1 MRNKMYETEKK
12 VNEFYL
18 AGKNNVRKLMSRKK
32 KGISTLVVMLL
43 LVVVSVALV
52 ALFKTQITS
61 LLNSIFTKVNSEVTG
76 TLFSEPSV

>member
-12 VNEFYL
+12 VNRLYL
-18 AGKNNVRKLMSRKK
+18 SGKNNVRKLLGKK
-32 KGISTLVVMLL
+32 EKGISTLVVMLL

-76 TLFSEPSV
+76 TLFTEPGV

>member
-1 MRNKMYETEKK
+1 M
-12 VNEFYL
+12 
-18 AGKNNVRKLMSRKK
+18 
-32 KGISTLVVMLL
+32 VVMLL

-61 LLNSIFTKVNSEVTG
+61 LLNSIFKKVNSEVTG

>member
-12 VNEFYL
+12 VNELYL

>member
-1 MRNKMYETEKK
+1 MRNKMYETEKT
-12 VNEFYL
+12 VNEWYL
-18 AGKNNVRKLMSRKK
+18 AGKNNIRKLLGRKK

>member
-12 VNEFYL
+12 VNELYL
-18 AGKNNVRKLMSRKK
+18 AGKNTARKLVSRKK